1 MSHLLSCYSLW
12 RFWLVKNHL
21 SSLRKRRFSTWKAKA
36 ILPRSCGSPVSGRS
50 VPWLPCAEDGRYS
63 PRQGQNRVGRV
74 NPGPPHANSRLF
86 LRRSFNA
93 PFLSFR
99 IATACKDS
107 RQYGTWK
114 MARLYFP
121 SQHLAL
127 SNTIYYPL
135 LLWAAPLECKLHGAR
150 LLLVPSDG
158 HGLTPSECLLNKC
171 SNAQRDE
178 ETDFL
183 LPGHHSKQARP
194 VF

>member
-1 MSHLLSCYSLW
+1 MSHLLYCYSLW

-50 VPWLPCAEDGRYS
+50 VPWLPCAEDGRYG

-86 LRRSFNA
+86 LRRAFNA
-93 PFLSFR
+93 PFLSFH

-121 SQHLAL
+121 SQHF
-127 SNTIYYPL
+127 
-135 LLWAAPLECKLHGAR
+135 
-150 LLLVPSDG
+150 
-158 HGLTPSECLLNKC
+158 TPWKNLKC
-171 SNAQRDE
+171 SL
-178 ETDFL
+178 FKC
-183 LPGHHSKQARP
+183 HKKSVHRP
-194 VF
+194 NITSDKFCWAHKVIFI